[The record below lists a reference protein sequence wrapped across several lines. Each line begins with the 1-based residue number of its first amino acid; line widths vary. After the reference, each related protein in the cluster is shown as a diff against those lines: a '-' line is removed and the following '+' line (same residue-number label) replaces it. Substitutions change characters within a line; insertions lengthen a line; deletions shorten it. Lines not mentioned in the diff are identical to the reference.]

1 MNAYLAVEDDF
12 LIPVIEQ
19 EFQDEAN
26 TDFVFVN
33 DLVRKSHKVR
43 RGEQLQVIARKY
55 HCSVNDLKKWN
66 HLRSNKLT
74 AGKSLTVYVNVTKR
88 VNAKKPAVLPQ
99 PVDPVVAATTD
110 SVVSDSV
117 CATQEKV
124 SSPMIIQTVK
134 DNGEIYHVVAPGD
147 TLWNIAQRY
156 QGLTVDKIKEINRL
170 NSNELKVG
178 TRLKVAVGG

>member
-1 MNAYLAVEDDF
+1 MCSS
-12 LIPVIEQ
+12 
-19 EFQDEAN
+19 
-26 TDFVFVN
+26 
-33 DLVRKSHKVR
+33 DL
-43 RGEQLQVIARKY
+43 GEHLQVIAKKY

-66 HLRSNKLT
+66 HLRSTKLT
-74 AGKSLTVYVNVTKR
+74 AGKSLTVYVNVPKK
-88 VNAKKPAVLPQ
+88 VNAKKPAVAQQ
-99 PVDPVVAATTD
+99 PAVQTVVSATTD
-110 SVVSDSV
+110 SIVSDSV

-124 SSPMIIQTVK
+124 SSPMTIQTVK

-178 TRLKVAVGG
+178 TRLKVVVGG